1 MANASLTAN
10 APTLSSLLGDLTA
23 YKYNPG
29 LIHQKICDHL
39 SDITAGA
46 IELVDPTNPFVFLL
60 EAACVN
66 TATLLEEHRL
76 MTRDLYP
83 ALATTQE
90 SLYRH
95 MTQWDYLDRFS
106 VPAKANFYFYLELN
120 SLMAALQPVPGTN
133 YAKVT
138 IPRNTEVSVA
148 GYTFSLQYPIDIVRY
163 DSGVVLVRYDTTIS
177 SPLQS
182 LSTNIIDYRLRQ
194 DASGLTW
201 LVFQIP
207 LTQFMVL
214 SAQYPVQ
221 KSIPFIE
228 SVQTTQNYYAA
239 RVYYR
244 NDATSDWT
252 EIATTH
258 TDQVYDPYKP
268 TAVLTVYNDRV
279 DVFIPP
285 VYILNGY
292 ITGSVR
298 VDVYQTHGHIDVNF
312 ANYDLKAFS
321 IKLLALDET
330 RDVTIYTN
338 AFSNVS
344 YFAYTDEIVSDGK
357 DPVDFM
363 TLREAVIQNSVGDR
377 QLPITQSQ
385 LDYAVSRAGFSITKN
400 IDTVTNRVF
409 IASRDIPQSTDR
421 YPITPLTVTNAT
433 LAASLTDLTYY
444 PSTYD
449 NRATFNQ
456 VTLSSNSVFELKGA
470 TLSLLTQQALDTFNA
485 LPLSEKLQ
493 NINSRTL
500 LANPYYYVYDV
511 ANGGLDLRAY
521 DLDHPKASTIAF
533 IEQNPTLQL
542 IVNTAAC
549 QINKTPNG
557 YELLLTTKSGANYQ
571 SLNNANVGIQLLYTP
586 PGESQN
592 AYLQGELVAVLS
604 NKERLWRFNI
614 ETNYALDANHQLYLT
629 NFAFRTDP
637 SLVTPCALTQDFT
650 ILYYTDVDVV
660 GYNPMAADTLLG
672 TFLSGPSTKVIT
684 QESITLQFG
693 AALEGLWRPIT
704 SSLQDDYKRY
714 PHDVIMTY
722 DDDVYE
728 IDPDTGTLFVLTD
741 NCQIDVHLLHRK
753 GEPVYDQEGNLVYKH
768 RAGDVMLDKDGN
780 PMKLDA
786 VDIVRYAELLLVDY
800 KYLLATRSDFTK
812 YYTQTIETLRSWIT
826 DDIRSIS
833 QSLLEQTRL
842 YYRATSRIDSVLV
855 TLPDGTRQYID
866 TEQSL
871 KVTYYVTDRVYNDA
885 SLRETLTYNTIELLS
900 TLLSSQTVSK
910 SELITQLSNTFSEF
924 VESVALSGLGA
935 PYELDYIAL
944 ESNAS
949 GLNLRKRL
957 SQTSDG
963 YLVVEEDVDVLF
975 VNITTSS

>member
-1 MANASLTAN
+1 MANATLASN

-39 SDITAGA
+39 SDVTAGS

-120 SLMAALQPVPGTN
+120 SLMAALQPVPGAN

-148 GYTFSLQYPIDIVRY
+148 GYTFSLQYPIDIIRY
-163 DSGVVLVRYDTTIS
+163 DTGVVLIRYDTTLL
-177 SPLQS
+177 SPLQR
-182 LSTNIIDYRLRQ
+182 LATNIIDYRLRQ

-207 LTQFMVL
+207 MTQFMVL

-221 KSIPFIE
+221 KSVPFIE

-268 TAVLTVYNDRV
+268 TAVLTVYSDRV

-298 VDVYQTHGHIDVNF
+298 VDVYQTQGHIDVNF

-321 IKLLALDET
+321 VKLLALDET

-363 TLREAVIQNSVGDR
+363 TLREAVIQNSIGDR

-385 LDYAVSRAGFSITKN
+385 LDYTVSRLGFNITKN
-400 IDTVTNRVF
+400 VDTVTNRVF
-409 IASRDIPQSTDR
+409 IASRDIPASTER

-444 PSTYD
+444 PTTYD
-449 NRATFNQ
+449 NRVTFNQ
-456 VTLSSNSVFELKGA
+456 VTLASNSVFELKGA
-470 TLSLLTQQALDTFNA
+470 TLSLLTQQELNA
-485 LPLSEKLQ
+485 LNKMPLSDKIQ
-493 NINSRTL
+493 NVNSRTL
-500 LANPYYYVYDV
+500 LANPYHYVYDV

-521 DLDHPKASTIAF
+521 DLDHPSASTIAF

-549 QINKTPNG
+549 QINKIPKG

-586 PGESQN
+586 PGETQS
-592 AYLQGELVAVLS
+592 AYLQGELVAVLD
-604 NKERLWRFNI
+604 NKERLWRFTI
-614 ETNYALDANHQLYLT
+614 ETNYAIDAEHHLYLT
-629 NFAFRTDP
+629 NFAFKTDP
-637 SLVTPCALTQDFT
+637 TLITPCALTQDFT
-650 ILYYTDVDVV
+650 ILYYTDIDVP
-660 GYNPMAADTLLG
+660 GYSAMSSDTLLG
-672 TFLSGPSTKVIT
+672 TFLSGPRTKVIT
-684 QESITLQFG
+684 QESVTLQFG
-693 AALEGLWRPIT
+693 DALEGLWRHIT
-704 SSLQDDYKRY
+704 SSLEDDYKRY
-714 PHDVIMTY
+714 PYDVVMTY

-728 IDPDTGTLFVLTD
+728 IDPDTGTFFTLTD
-741 NCQIDVHLLHRK
+741 DCQIDVHLLHRK
-753 GEPVYDQEGNLVYKH
+753 GETVYDQDGNPVYRY
-768 RAGDVMLDKDGN
+768 RAGDVMLDANGN
-780 PMKLDA
+780 PIKQDA

-800 KYLLATRSDFTK
+800 KYLLATRTDFTT
-812 YYTQTIETLRSWIT
+812 YYTRTIETLRSWIT
-826 DDIRSIS
+826 NDIQAIS

-842 YYRATSRIDSVLV
+842 YYRPASRIDQVLV
-855 TLPDGTRQYID
+855 TLPNGTKQYLS

-871 KVTYYVTDRVYNDA
+871 KVTYYVKDRVYNDTA
-885 SLRETLTYNTIELLS
+885 LRDTLTYNTIKLLNNLLS
-900 TLLSSQTVSK
+900 AQTVSK
-910 SELITQLSNTFSEF
+910 SDLITQLAGTFSEF

-944 ESNAS
+944 ETSAS

-963 YLVVEEDVDVLF
+963 YLIVEEDVDVLF
-975 VNITTSS
+975 VNITTAS